1 MVESVSLTSS
11 WEQADQEAACPGEA
25 VTFTC
30 TAQDT
35 VSIELIFCG
44 ERSAWLHDDFDNKDS
59 LVRNRSDFIFTLT
72 NVVAN
77 GNNFRMTAN
86 LSTMA
91 NLSYNESSIQCS
103 DGNSTAKRML
113 LIAGDP
119 VQK

>member
-1 MVESVSLTSS
+1 MSS

-30 TAQDT
+30 TAHDT
-35 VSIELIFCG
+35 ISIELMFRG
-44 ERSAWLHDDFDNKDS
+44 ERSAWLYVDFDNKDS
-59 LVRNRSDFIFTLT
+59 LVRYRSDFTFTLT

-77 GNNFRMTAN
+77 GNHFRMTAN
-86 LSTMA
+86 LSTVA

-103 DGNSTAKRML
+103 DGNSNAKKML

-119 VQK
+119 IQK